1 MERMQLLMMWY
12 VVDVEYQ
19 HIIAVC
25 AMMNI
30 RFFYSQHLHSF

>member
-12 VVDVEYQ
+12 VVDEVDYL

-30 RFFYSQHLHSF
+30 